1 MRIGILS
8 DTHDKADM
16 AAAAIKL
23 LRKAGAEFYIHC
35 GDVGGQRVLDELAG
49 LPVALVWGN
58 NDFDRRALTKYGERL
73 GIDIH
78 DRLAEL
84 QLGGKKFAVTHGDDG
99 SLFRLLMEQQRHD
112 YLLFGHSHELHD
124 SREGR
129 MRLINPGALYRARRK
144 TVALLETETDVLEVI
159 EVK

>member
-16 AAAAIKL
+16 AAAAIAL
-23 LRKAGAEFYIHC
+23 LRRAGAEFYIHC
-35 GDVGGQRVLDELAG
+35 GDVGGQRVLDQLAG
-49 LPVALVWGN
+49 LPAALVWGN
-58 NDFDRRALTKYGERL
+58 NDFDRPALARYGERL
-73 GIDIH
+73 GIDCH

-84 QLGGKKFAVTHGDDG
+84 ELGGKKFAVTHGDDG
-99 SLFRLLMEQQRHD
+99 GLVQLLLAQQRHD

-129 MRLINPGALYRARRK
+129 VRLINPGALYRARRK
-144 TVALLETETDVLEVI
+144 TVVLLETATDMLDVMDVG
-159 EVK
+159 

>member
-99 SLFRLLMEQQRHD
+99 SLFRLLMEQ
-112 YLLFGHSHELHD
+112 
-124 SREGR
+124 
-129 MRLINPGALYRARRK
+129 
-144 TVALLETETDVLEVI
+144 
-159 EVK
+159 

>member
-8 DTHDKADM
+8 DTHDRADM
-16 AAAAIKL
+16 AAAAITL
-23 LRKAGAEFYIHC
+23 LRRAGAEFYIHC
-35 GDVGGQRVLDELAG
+35 GDVGGKQVLDELAG

-58 NDFDRRALTKYGERL
+58 NDLDRRALERYGEKL
-73 GIDIH
+73 GIDCH

-84 QLGGKKFAVTHGDDG
+84 EFGGKKFAVTHGDDG
-99 SLFRLLMEQQRHD
+99 SLFQLLIEQQRHD

-129 MRLINPGALYRARRK
+129 LRLINPGALYRARRK
-144 TVALLETETDVLEVI
+144 TVALLETETDSLQIMDVE
-159 EVK
+159 